1 MRNLLIALSIVFG
14 PVACTQAQV
23 SIGVTT
29 PGLSIGIDIPVYP
42 DLVRVPGYPV
52 YYYPDAGTNYF
63 FYDGLYWVFQG
74 DSWYRSNWYN
84 GPWQWVGPEYV
95 PLYVL
100 RVPVRYY
107 RYPPPYFRP
116 WRIDQPP
123 RWGDHWG
130 RDWETRRPGWDHW
143 DPRAAPAPAP
153 LPLYQRQY
161 SGNRYPGTVEQQRA
175 IRSQHDIHPSG
186 QQWQQNDLQQ
196 RQLQQEQQHQQQQ
209 RQQQQEQQHQQQ
221 QRQQQ
226 QEQQHQQQQRQQQ
239 QEQQHQQQQRQQQ
252 QEQQHQQQRQQQ
264 QERQHQQQRQQ
275 DHPEYSPGE
284 QRQQGMGH
292 QRYDQ
297 QQ

>member
-1 MRNLLIALSIVFG
+1 MRCLLIALSLMLG
-14 PVACTQAQV
+14 PAACSQAQIG
-23 SIGVTT
+23 IGVAT
-29 PGLSIGIDIPVYP
+29 PGLAIGIDIPVYP

-74 DSWYRSNWYN
+74 DNWYRSSGYN

-107 RYPPPYFRP
+107 RYPPPYFRN
-116 WRIDQPP
+116 WHADRPP

-130 RDWETRRPGWDHW
+130 HEWEARRPGWDHW
-143 DPRAAPAPAP
+143 DPHTAPPPAP
-153 LPLYQRQY
+153 LPHYQRQY

-175 IRSQHDIHPSG
+175 IRSPHDIPPSG
-186 QQWQQNDLQQ
+186 QQWQRNDLQQQQQQ

-221 QRQQQ
+221 RQL
-226 QEQQHQQQQRQQQ
+226 
-239 QEQQHQQQQRQQQ
+239 Q
-252 QEQQHQQQRQQQ
+252 QEQQHQQQRQL
-264 QERQHQQQRQQ
+264 
-275 DHPEYSPGE
+275 
-284 QRQQGMGH
+284 
-292 QRYDQ
+292 
-297 QQ
+297 